1 MNKSPTGRAPTS
13 PEIQELVPRNRPR
26 RDSNEAL
33 LQLDYWA
40 LEARVLSM
48 VEQQLDR
55 KEMDND

>member
-13 PEIQELVPRNRPR
+13 PEIQELVNRTR
-26 RDSNEAL
+26 STDSVEVL

-48 VEQQLDR
+48 MEYQLER
-55 KEMDND
+55 KGNTK

>member
-13 PEIQELVPRNRPR
+13 PEIQELVNRTR
-26 RDSNEAL
+26 STDSVEVL

-48 VEQQLDR
+48 MEYQLER
-55 KEMDND
+55 KGKTK